1 MIDVEKLLLEITEDE
16 RVKDKNIDLIESG
29 VIDSYVFIELLSRL
43 EDEGI
48 TIYPTRIDR
57 NKLRTIKGIEEFFI
71 LYWVYN
77 HYRWGHGTTR
87 LYY

>member
-1 MIDVEKLLLEITEDE
+1 MIDVKKLLLEITEDE

-57 NKLRTIKGIEEFFI
+57 NKLRTIKGIEELI
-71 LYWVYN
+71 KKE
-77 HYRWGHGTTR
+77 TT
-87 LYY
+87 

>member
-57 NKLRTIKGIEEFFI
+57 NKLRTIKGIEELI
-71 LYWVYN
+71 KKE
-77 HYRWGHGTTR
+77 TT
-87 LYY
+87 

>member
-57 NKLRTIKGIEEFFI
+57 NKLRTIKGIEELI
-71 LYWVYN
+71 EKE
-77 HYRWGHGTTR
+77 TT
-87 LYY
+87 